1 MKTWRGRICHLTFI
15 TRKPTAC
22 VEDWRLIPYGGISG
36 MGGPRQ
42 GPSIRRY
49 SSKRQWFIQEGLCLP
64 PKFIFLL
71 CSSTLP
77 RITPLLGC
85 RGRIITQG
93 GRRLSPCP
101 LLLGS
106 HTAHH
111 ILHQTL

>member
-1 MKTWRGRICHLTFI
+1 MRTWRGRICHLTFI
-15 TRKPTAC
+15 TRKSTVC
-22 VEDWRLIPYGGISG
+22 VEDWRLIPSGWISG

-71 CSSTLP
+71 CSSTSP